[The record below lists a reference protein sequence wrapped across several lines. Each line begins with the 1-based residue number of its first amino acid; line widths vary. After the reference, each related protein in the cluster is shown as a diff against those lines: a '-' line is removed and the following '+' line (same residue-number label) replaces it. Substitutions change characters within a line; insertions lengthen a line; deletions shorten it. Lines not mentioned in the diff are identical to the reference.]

1 MLRAQ
6 SGSGPAAPAQSA
18 GCSCGAHPP
27 GPPPDRTVEPY
38 AKTPPD
44 LEPYEHFVKPYY
56 ENYTHP
62 EHLHRRGAG
71 YSRSPIDVKEVRIGF
86 LGPIAKQAD
95 QVYGLRM
102 LHGAQMAIDDANA
115 RGGYGGKPFR
125 LMVHDDY
132 SNWQFGAEGGD
143 NGPPIPPSGA
153 RLSTNP

>member
-1 MLRAQ
+1 M
-6 SGSGPAAPAQSA
+6 
-18 GCSCGAHPP
+18 CECGAHPP

-38 AKTPPD
+38 AGTPQD
-44 LEPYEHFVKPYY
+44 LEPYQHFVKPYY

-62 EHLHRRGAG
+62 NIYTGSARDI
-71 YSRSPIDVKEVRIGF
+71 PDPKDVREVRIGF

-102 LHGAQMAIDDANA
+102 LHGAQMAIDEANA

-132 SNWQFGAEGGD
+132 SNWQFGAE
-143 NGPPIPPSGA
+143 SG
-153 RLSTNP
+153 